1 MLYYIIR
8 TQENLQNRKVNKH
21 QKQFLSKF
29 TKSKSKQTLQTVFVK
44 IRSKDNVVLPLK
56 NLLSTLTV
64 SLHSS
69 DAENTKET

>member
-8 TQENLQNRKVNKH
+8 TQENLQNQINKH

-29 TKSKSKQTLQTVFVK
+29 TKSKSKQTSQTVFVK
-44 IRSKDNVVLPLK
+44 IRSKENVVLPLK